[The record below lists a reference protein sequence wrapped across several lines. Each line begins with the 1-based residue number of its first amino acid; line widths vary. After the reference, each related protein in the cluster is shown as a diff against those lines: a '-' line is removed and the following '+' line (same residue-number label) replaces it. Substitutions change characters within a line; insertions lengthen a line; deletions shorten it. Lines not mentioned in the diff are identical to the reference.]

1 MKTIAAVLMG
11 LLLTSVAMPAQ
22 AADTEHAA
30 DREWK
35 FELTP
40 YLWAAGIDADVT
52 VRNTTVAVDVG
63 FSDLIDK
70 VDVGGSFLTALQYKR
85 FVGFGQ
91 VDYVSMNTDQLD
103 NATGEL
109 DSDAL
114 FATVAVGYQL
124 NGPMKGS
131 TIDVMGGV
139 RLLNL
144 DNTLTLNGRGTFE
157 KSQTITDGVLV
168 VRPSLPLT
176 TWLRFS
182 PTLAIGA
189 GDSDL
194 TYELQPELQFRI
206 TDNIAARV
214 GYRRVFYDFEG
225 DRGNRFDG
233 SFHGFILGV
242 GLTI

>member
-1 MKTIAAVLMG
+1 
-11 LLLTSVAMPAQ
+11 
-22 AADTEHAA
+22 
-30 DREWK
+30 
-35 FELTP
+35 
-40 YLWAAGIDADVT
+40 
-52 VRNTTVAVDVG
+52 
-63 FSDLIDK
+63 
-70 VDVGGSFLTALQYKR
+70 
-85 FVGFGQ
+85 
-91 VDYVSMNTDQLD
+91 
-103 NATGEL
+103 
-109 DSDAL
+109 
-114 FATVAVGYQL
+114 
-124 NGPMKGS
+124 
-131 TIDVMGGV
+131 MGGV